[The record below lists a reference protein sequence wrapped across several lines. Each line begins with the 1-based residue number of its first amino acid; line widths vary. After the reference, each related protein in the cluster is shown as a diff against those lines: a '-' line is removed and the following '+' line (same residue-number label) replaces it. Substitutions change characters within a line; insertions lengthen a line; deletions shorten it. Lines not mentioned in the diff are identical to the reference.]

1 MTTHRSARR
10 NLPATRAQVI
20 AALSVAERCE
30 MTCAKR
36 AIETAKIIGMTTPDW
51 LDAATILRGEV
62 GSGVHGIA
70 KAGRDDRDEMGVCV
84 EPFDAAWTTQA
95 PFEQHIYR
103 TAVEREGKQNAPSQ
117 PGDLDLTVFSLR
129 KWIRLAL
136 SGNPTVLLLLFVPT
150 AQTLVET
157 DEGHELRALAP
168 SFASRKA
175 IERFRGYLSAQR
187 HGLDDKRNAQNPQRQ
202 ATIERFGFDTK
213 FAGHMLRLGYQGVE
227 YAQTGRLTLPMPEPS
242 RQRVRDVRDGLV
254 ALDEVKEETSA
265 LEQRL
270 LELRTSSP
278 LPEEPETAQVNE
290 WMRKVYLK
298 RWV

>member
-1 MTTHRSARR
+1 VST
-10 NLPATRAQVI
+10 PA
-20 AALSVAERCE
+20 
-30 MTCAKR
+30 
-36 AIETAKIIGMTTPDW
+36 W
-51 LDAATILRGEV
+51 LDGATILRGEV

-70 KAGRDDRDEMGVCV
+70 KTGRDDRDEMGVCV
-84 EPFDAAWTTQA
+84 EPFDVAWTTQA

-103 TAVEREGKQNAPSQ
+103 TAVEREGRQNAPSQ

-129 KWIRLAL
+129 KWTRLAL
-136 SGNPTVLLLLFVPT
+136 SGNPTVLLLLFVPARQTVIET
-150 AQTLVET
+150 A
-157 DEGHELRALAP
+157 EGRELRDLAP

-187 HGLDDKRNAQNPQRQ
+187 HGLEDRRNAQNPQRQ
-202 ATIERFGFDTK
+202 DTIDRFGFDTK

-227 YAQTGRLTLPMPEPS
+227 YAETGRLTLPMPEPS

-254 ALDEVKEETSA
+254 PLAEVTEETAA
-265 LEQRL
+265 LEQKL

-278 LPEEPETAQVNE
+278 LPEEPETARVNG
-290 WMRKVYLK
+290 WMREVYLK